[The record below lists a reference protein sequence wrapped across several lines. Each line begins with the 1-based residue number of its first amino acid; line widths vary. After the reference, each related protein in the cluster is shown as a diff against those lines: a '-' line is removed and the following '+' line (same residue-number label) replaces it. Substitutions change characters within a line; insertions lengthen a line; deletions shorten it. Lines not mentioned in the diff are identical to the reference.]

1 MREGVGSFC
10 PYWCAKWSLW
20 GGGRNFRKEPEY
32 RAKIGKYGEKLCQG
46 RKKRD
51 SGAKGAQIPEIDRA
65 LASAKLDRL
74 ETVAMVNMRT

>member
-10 PYWCAKWSLW
+10 PYCYAKWSLW

-51 SGAKGAQIPEIDRA
+51 SGAKGAQIRVLVDESGPRFSSVGREA
-65 LASAKLDRL
+65 CSSMC
-74 ETVAMVNMRT
+74 V